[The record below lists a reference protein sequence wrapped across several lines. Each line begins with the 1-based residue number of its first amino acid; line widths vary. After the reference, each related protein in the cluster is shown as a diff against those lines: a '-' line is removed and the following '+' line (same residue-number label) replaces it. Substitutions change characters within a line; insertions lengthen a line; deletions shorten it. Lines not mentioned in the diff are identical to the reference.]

1 MTPRVQETGM
11 EANIY
16 VLEGELVI
24 VIVLAELR
32 CQDSKIGVVRS
43 RLQKAF
49 DQDPN
54 HFTILLCWK

>member
-1 MTPRVQETGM
+1 M